1 LGQAYKIPGGRL
13 FFLTRSGEPL
23 VLVLPRKS
31 LMVKEISVDWNLA
44 SEAGTGRSIDLVSGL
59 IMQFNWRLSKS
70 KNLVKVKLSD
80 VMKCYTPTLLDFGE

>member
-1 LGQAYKIPGGRL
+1 
-13 FFLTRSGEPL
+13 
-23 VLVLPRKS
+23 
-31 LMVKEISVDWNLA
+31 MVKEISVDWNLTL
-44 SEAGTGRSIDLVSGL
+44 EAGTGRSIDLVSGL